1 MAGPIELF
9 RLSVTG
15 GSHFVLPGFLTSLAV
30 DLVLIAVCVRIFYT
44 LEDDIVDTI

>member
-15 GSHFVLPGFLTSLAV
+15 SSHFLLSGFMTSLAV
-30 DLVLIAVCVRIFYT
+30 DLAIILLCVRIFYT